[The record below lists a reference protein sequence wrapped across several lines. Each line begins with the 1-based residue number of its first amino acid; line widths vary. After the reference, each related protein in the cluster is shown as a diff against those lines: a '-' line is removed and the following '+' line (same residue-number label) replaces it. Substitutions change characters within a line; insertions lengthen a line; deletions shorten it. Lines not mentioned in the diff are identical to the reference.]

1 MKNKFRRNKSE
12 NSMSNASKVICM
24 EEECIGKL
32 FSDKKAGVKK
42 QENNAGEHKKPT
54 TRSSMKFGKDGSCSD
69 EECIGKT

>member
-1 MKNKFRRNKSE
+1 
-12 NSMSNASKVICM
+12 M

-42 QENNAGEHKKPT
+42 QENNAGEDKKPT